1 MANTHDK
8 VTISFG
14 AVGIC
19 LSTQSHFWEYCGS
32 GASLLLGTQTQALP
46 SYHSSSFLRCWSH

>member
-8 VTISFG
+8 IAISFG

-19 LSTQSHFWEYCGS
+19 LSTQPHFWEYSDS

-46 SYHSSSFLRCWSH
+46 SSHSSSFLRCWSH